1 MVAKSVATEEL
12 LGPLNEVE
20 RKHAPRELFVEGDT
34 SLATKG
40 ARVAIVGSRKASEA
54 GLKRAARLAGLLV
67 ERGVVVVSGLAEGID
82 TAAHETAIHC
92 GGRTM
97 AVLGTSLDRFFPAKN
112 RSLQQRIMREHLA
125 VSQRNVSTILRH

>member
-40 ARVAIVGSRKASEA
+40 ARVAIVGLKKGERSWPETSSEA
-54 GLKRAARLAGLLV
+54 
-67 ERGVVVVSGLAEGID
+67 
-82 TAAHETAIHC
+82 C
-92 GGRTM
+92 
-97 AVLGTSLDRFFPAKN
+97 RF
-112 RSLQQRIMREHLA
+112 
-125 VSQRNVSTILRH
+125 VG